1 MQRAVRD
8 EWAEW
13 VGRRALRVKKIQ
25 LFKGGSGVG
34 EAGGKWPLHPLA
46 DVNKPAGH
54 SPGGP
59 EWDGG
64 GFGVQPLRPQLWKY
78 ILYLDLSL
86 EAQV

>member
-1 MQRAVRD
+1 MSD
-8 EWAEW
+8 EWVEW
-13 VGRRALRVKKIQ
+13 VGQCALGVKKIQ

-59 EWDGG
+59 EWGW
-64 GFGVQPLRPQLWKY
+64 RRLWGAASAPSALE
-78 ILYLDLSL
+78 IQSL
-86 EAQV
+86 PGSVF